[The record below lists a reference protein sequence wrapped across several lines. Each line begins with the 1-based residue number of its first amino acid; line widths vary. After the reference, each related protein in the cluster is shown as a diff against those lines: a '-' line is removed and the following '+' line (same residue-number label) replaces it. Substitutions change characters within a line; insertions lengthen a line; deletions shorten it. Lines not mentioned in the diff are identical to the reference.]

1 MINLRNWAITPTF
14 GYLISMEGL
23 GWLGWGGGG
32 VSHKL
37 QIHWNGLVNNF
48 TS

>member
-32 VSHKL
+32 YHINYKFIGTV
-37 QIHWNGLVNNF
+37 W
-48 TS
+48 